1 VAVLVSPSEIKLR
14 YEARLQFTKD
24 IDKCTNNITE
34 YEAILL
40 GLHNLRAVG
49 VQTCILIID
58 SKVVCSQIEEECI
71 TREPTLKNYLAL
83 VRRME
88 NYFKGFTVEYIERS
102 KNSKADE
109 LAKGAAHSTRLTT
122 DIFFQVI
129 EDALMKTVE
138 PKPKISQKK
147 GHVNPIRTTSGSFRS
162 QRKTF
167 GKPCSDH
174 NFRTSREV
182 IFDTSGGISSR
193 RETLLQAASECSSG
207 KCLQPAP

>member
-88 NYFKGFTVEYIERS
+88 NYFKGFTVEYIEKS

-147 GHVNPIRTTSGSFRS
+147 RARQSNKNHLRFLSQSTQNLRQAVFRP
-162 QRKTF
+162 QF
-167 GKPCSDH
+167 PYKPRSY
-174 NFRTSREV
+174 
-182 IFDTSGGISSR
+182 
-193 RETLLQAASECSSG
+193 L
-207 KCLQPAP
+207 